1 MTFVVLLVAAALAQD
16 LAINQEVDGGLSVDA
31 TGVSADGTST
41 WLAGEDF
48 LLQVPSGAALT
59 DAWLAVLAE
68 PLGFAGEPG
77 EQTRLN
83 GVGLDSATLLSASD
97 RSRLYLL
104 DLEAFAV
111 QADRNGYEEL
121 GDADVDGSGIAGAV
135 LAVTWEHPDLGGRRH
150 VVFGT
155 TDLEGTDLTVN
166 RTPSGQTMQ
175 EVIASFAIAGSCS
188 DDQDASAWVD
198 SSLAATYA
206 GGRDDGVAYDGSC
219 GSQDEASRITAGSF
233 GYDDGD
239 VAIGVDGDQVDAEPG
254 GDSQDSR
261 RSDELWQVRYTETG
275 SLELRFGGTGGG
287 GYVGAFALAIELD
300 EDEDGVA
307 DAHDNCVEEANE
319 DQLDTDG
326 DGLGN
331 ACDVCVD
338 EDGDGNGVHGP
349 ESCATD
355 CDDTDPDVNPDA
367 AEDWYDGVDQDC
379 DGGSDFDQDGDGH
392 DIEGV
397 GGDDCDDFE
406 VEVHGGHAEV
416 CDELDND
423 CDGRVDDEDDDLTR
437 PETWYVDEDGDDYG
451 STEVILACDQPEG
464 TAANG
469 DDCDDEDPDV
479 HPHGWEICDPEDTDE
494 DCDGLADD
502 DDPDVDEKSA
512 WYEDR
517 DGDGY
522 GRPDS
527 EFIGCDPPPDW
538 IQDGTDCDDY
548 DAEAFPGS
556 DGWTED
562 CEPVPRNDLREDD
575 DVCGCAAGPSGG
587 WGWLAVL
594 ALGWRR
600 RSRS

>member
-331 ACDVCVD
+331 ACDPD
-338 EDGDGNGVHGP
+338 LDGDGVLNGADNCEWTP
-349 ESCATD
+349 NSA
-355 CDDTDPDVNPDA
+355 
-367 AEDWYDGVDQDC
+367 QK
-379 DGGSDFDQDGDGH
+379 DGDG
-392 DIEGV
+392 DGV
-397 GGDDCDDFE
+397 GDACDPDPDCNPNDPQYAASGQCDDVPLLEELFFDGLPLLPGCLGTGC
-406 VEVHGGHAEV
+406 V
-416 CDELDND
+416 ELDPAALRTMWQVLD
-423 CDGRVDDEDDDLTR
+423 ARTTPVPYRVQTLLMLGAYAPHDEVTVRALTVFARDRDSRVRDAATKAQTWARFGGVKRMLDLTYSDAATNQR
-437 PETWYVDEDGDDYG
+437 QALRSMPRLSQSAIDDAKMLRQSVG
-451 STEVILACDQPEG
+451 Q
-464 TAANG
+464 
-469 DDCDDEDPDV
+469 
-479 HPHGWEICDPEDTDE
+479 
-494 DCDGLADD
+494 
-502 DDPDVDEKSA
+502 
-512 WYEDR
+512 
-517 DGDGY
+517 
-522 GRPDS
+522 
-527 EFIGCDPPPDW
+527 
-538 IQDGTDCDDY
+538 
-548 DAEAFPGS
+548 
-556 DGWTED
+556 
-562 CEPVPRNDLREDD
+562 VPNH
-575 DVCGCAAGPSGG
+575 GPSYGYTP
-587 WGWLAVL
+587 
-594 ALGWRR
+594 
-600 RSRS
+600 RSR